1 MDQSP
6 AAPRAPPNTPVQR
19 LGWWPD
25 GVLAEPDTRFT
36 PPYTT
41 LSALA
46 NLASLTQL
54 HTTLHDDIQSISN
67 LYTALGE
74 LYHSFAPLLPV
85 PDQVHQAHLPWT
97 PGQVHVVP
105 LASLEALFTVHFS
118 EEGPFHSDILRLPS
132 LEHGPTNFFLSRLS
146 AVKESLIHVNRA
158 ALVHGSV
165 EGYPEVQATM
175 ELADEVLDELKERL
189 VTAEFYMEA
198 VEGLT
203 ETGTGEGSGR
213 QRYWAAQ
220 KRDWDEAVE
229 VLRRIGQR
237 RTGWDVTDAD
247 RAAIRY

>member
-6 AAPRAPPNTPVQR
+6 AAPRAPPNTPAQR

-46 NLASLTQL
+46 NLASLT
-54 HTTLHDDIQSISN
+54 TLHSSLHSDISSISD

-74 LYHSFAPLLPV
+74 LYHSLAPLLPS
-85 PDQVHQAHLPWT
+85 
-97 PGQVHVVP
+97 PGQLSGHEHAIP
-105 LASLEALFTVHFS
+105 LTNLQALFTVHFS
-118 EEGPFHSDILRLPS
+118 EEGQFDTGILRLPS
-132 LEHGPTNFFLSRLS
+132 LEHGPTNFFISQFS
-146 AVKESLIHVNRA
+146 DVKESLIHINRA

-165 EGYPEVQATM
+165 EAYPEVQATM

-189 VTAEFYMEA
+189 VTAEFYLEA
-198 VEGLT
+198 VDGLN
-203 ETGTGEGSGR
+203 GTAITEGSDS
-213 QRYWAAQ
+213 QRYWAVQ
-220 KRDWDEAVE
+220 KRDWDEAVDIMH
-229 VLRRIGQR
+229 RIGQR

-247 RAAIRY
+247 RATIRNRAGRRG